1 MADPIRDGVSGQA
14 PTRRAIEAEA
24 GEGLLL
30 AEYATRMRLKNR
42 IIIDIVTAQG
52 SIEPEAWAD
61 EARRVLGGLRIE
73 AEVSARRMTEEE
85 ALARSAHGSAA
96 HQHDYHAPDADNLD
110 RRRRVYRLVARRLL
124 SWENDPAQV
133 AVLLEAARH
142 DAQEEIDA
150 ALTRAVGGDPGARV
164 ENEDRLRER
173 LRLIAT
179 VDLPALE
186 AAVRGDPAPVPARR
200 RWFTLR
206 RGPAA
211 PRPPSDGPGT
221 GGERGQAI

>member
-1 MADPIRDGVSGQA
+1 MSGRVPDDLTGPIHV
-14 PTRRAIEAEA
+14 RRAIDDEA

-42 IIIDIVTAQG
+42 IIVDTVTAQG
-52 SIEPEAWAD
+52 SVDPEAWAD
-61 EARRVLGGLRIE
+61 EVRLVLGGLRIE
-73 AEVSARRMTEEE
+73 AEGSARRMEQE
-85 ALARSAHGSAA
+85 ASVAKLTLGSAV
-96 HQHDYHAPDADNLD
+96 HEHDYRISDTDNLD

-133 AVLLEAARH
+133 AALLEAARH

-150 ALTRAVGGDPGARV
+150 ALTRALTGDPVARV
-164 ENEDRLRER
+164 EDEGRLRER

-186 AAVRGDPAPVPARR
+186 AAVRGESGPIRVPAPR
-200 RWFTLR
+200 RWWQRLL
-206 RGPAA
+206 
-211 PRPPSDGPGT
+211 
-221 GGERGQAI
+221 GGR